1 MLINSVMLEIRE
13 SDVPIRGN
21 AMVSGDSEYD
31 RKVENEIIERLDSG
45 DIYAWFDAK
54 VTVSIEVN
62 GVEFEGYDILGAC
75 SYKSLEQ
82 FLESG
87 GYYDDMVQT
96 ALDNAL
102 SELREYVEAFHGT
115 LNESEVKA
123 LDLSGIKP
131 VVMVY

>member
-21 AMVSGDSEYD
+21 AMVSGNSKYD

-62 GVEFEGYDILGAC
+62 GITFEGYDILGAC
-75 SYKSLEQ
+75 SYTFLTQ
-82 FLESG
+82 FLESS

>member
-1 MLINSVMLEIRE
+1 MLINSVMLEIRK

-75 SYKSLEQ
+75 SYTGLKQ

-102 SELREYVEAFHGT
+102 SELRESFHGT

>member
-21 AMVSGDSEYD
+21 AMVSGNSKYD
-31 RKVENEIIERLDSG
+31 RKVENEIIERLDNG

-54 VTVSIEVN
+54 VTVEIEVN
-62 GVEFEGYDILGAC
+62 GVKFEGYDILGAC
-75 SYKSLEQ
+75 SYTGLKQ

-102 SELREYVEAFHGT
+102 SELREAFHGT